1 MRDLQAH
8 PPAVIVLTS
17 SWLSTESPPSEL
29 FVFIKKLLA
38 EDYNRIG
45 GYVVKDRTMDWS
57 EPLADKDAVH
67 ANLML
72 FKRKA
77 AAGDTRA
84 VTK

>member
-1 MRDLQAH
+1 
-8 PPAVIVLTS
+8 
-17 SWLSTESPPSEL
+17 
-29 FVFIKKLLA
+29 
-38 EDYNRIG
+38 
-45 GYVVKDRTMDWS
+45 MDWS